1 VHADARRRRG
11 VVPHGH
17 DVLARPLR
25 RGRRPAARV
34 PRGDPEVAGLTL
46 QPLELLD
53 ERPGLPELDLPDELR
68 RLYGGGVGFA
78 EPALVANFVETV
90 DGIVAI
96 PDVPRSNALI
106 AGGSEADRFV
116 MGLLRACA
124 DVVLVGS
131 GTMLGSPKGT
141 WRADR
146 AFPDAAAGF
155 AELRRRL
162 GKPEQPSV
170 AFLTGGGSF
179 DPTHPILET
188 GALVLTT
195 DAAAASL
202 AAAVPAATEVLAV
215 SSDDRV
221 DVTGAVTALRA
232 RGAGVILSEG
242 GPTLFASLLAA
253 GLVDELFLTVSPL
266 LAGRGARPR
275 LGLVEGVELLPD
287 ATTPWQ
293 VRSVR
298 RHGDHL
304 FLRYLLAR

>member
-1 VHADARRRRG
+1 
-11 VVPHGH
+11 
-17 DVLARPLR
+17 VLDD
-25 RGRRPAARV
+25 RV
-34 PRGDPEVAGLTL
+34 
-46 QPLELLD
+46 
-53 ERPGLPELDLPDELR
+53 GLPELDLPDELR
-68 RLYGGGVGFA
+68 RLYGGGIGFA
-78 EPALVANFVETV
+78 EPTLVANFVETV
-90 DGIVAI
+90 DGVVAI

-146 AFPDAAAGF
+146 AFPGAGGAF

-162 GKPEQPSV
+162 GKPEHPLV
-170 AFLTGGGSF
+170 AFVTSGGSF

-195 DAAAASL
+195 GGAASQL
-202 AAAVPAATEVLAV
+202 AAAVPAATEVVAV
-215 SSDDRV
+215 SDDLRV
-221 DVTGAVTALRA
+221 DVAAAVATLRS
-232 RGAGVILSEG
+232 RGGGVILSEG
-242 GPTLFASLLAA
+242 GPTILGALLAG
-253 GLVDELFLTVSPL
+253 GLVDELFLPVSPL
-266 LAGRGARPR
+266 LAGRGTRPR
-275 LGLVEGVELLPD
+275 LGLVEGVELLPG

-298 RHGDHL
+298 RHDDHL
-304 FLRYLLAR
+304 FLRYSAG